1 MTIKEFSGNM
11 KQAVSLELGSGY
23 KVEEVSVDK
32 NNGVT
37 LEALLVKKS
46 GLNLSPT
53 IYLNSYYEDH
63 LDGENLHDVAG
74 RLVRDY
80 RAALPEEGID
90 ISFFLDYERVKERL
104 AFKLISAEL
113 NTELLE
119 SIPHVPFLDLEI
131 AFYYSVEVSRMDGG
145 SILIRNSHM
154 EQWGVSTEDLMRDS
168 LENTPRIL
176 PGNCRD
182 IFSMMEK
189 VCPDKAGTLSDDM
202 KDLGLYVISN
212 ERLTLGAAVMLYP
225 GMMEEVSDLLG
236 GNLYIIP
243 SSIHELIAISD
254 RTEAHSQYL
263 KDMIRLVN
271 RTQLPPQDI
280 LSDSLYYFDRETGK
294 ITIVS

>member
-1 MTIKEFSGNM
+1 M

>member
-1 MTIKEFSGNM
+1 M

-80 RAALPEEGID
+80 MAALPEEGID

-104 AFKLISAEL
+104 AFKLISSEL

-189 VCPDKAGTLSDDM
+189 MCPDKAGTLSDDM

-212 ERLTLGAAVMLYP
+212 ERFTLGAAVMLYP
-225 GMMEEVSDLLG
+225 GMMEEVSELLG

>member
-1 MTIKEFSGNM
+1 M

-104 AFKLISAEL
+104 AFKLISSEL

-189 VCPDKAGTLSDDM
+189 MCPDKSGTLSDDM

-271 RTQLPPQDI
+271 RTQLPPQDV
-280 LSDSLYYFDRETGK
+280 LSDSLYYYDRETGK
-294 ITIVS
+294 ITIVR

>member
-1 MTIKEFSGNM
+1 M
-11 KQAVSLELGSGY
+11 KQAVSKELGSGY

-32 NNGVT
+32 NNSVT
-37 LEALLVKKS
+37 LEALLIKKS

-53 IYLNSYYEDH
+53 IYLSSYYEDH
-63 LDGENLHDVAG
+63 LGGENLHDVAD

-90 ISFFLDYERVKERL
+90 ISFFLDYEQVKERL
-104 AFKLISAEL
+104 AFKLISSEL

-119 SIPHVPFLDLEI
+119 NIPHVPFLDLEI
-131 AFYYSVEVSRMDGG
+131 TFYYSVEAGGMDGG

-154 EQWGVSTEDLMRDS
+154 ENWGVSTGDLMRDS
-168 LENTPRIL
+168 LENAPKIL
-176 PGNCRD
+176 PGTCRD

-189 VCPDKAGTLSDDM
+189 MCPDKTGTFSDDM

-225 GMMEEVSDLLG
+225 GMMEKVSEMLG

-243 SSIHELIAISD
+243 SSIHELITVSD
-254 RTEAHSQYL
+254 KTEAHSEYL

-271 RTQLPPQDI
+271 RTQLPPQDV
-280 LSDSLYYFDRETGK
+280 LSDSLYFFDRETGK
-294 ITIVS
+294 ITLAS